1 MNYRA
6 NNSKTGAPIIV
17 IVCALVFI
25 IFSFLWLYYFQA
37 DVLAVSQHVLSGGKT
52 HYNRTIGALLITLVL
67 FMLQRVV
74 HAATHLPR
82 SIHALTYFPS
92 LFALTILSD
101 VPADIDRHAS
111 FGHLYWVVPL
121 GLLLW
126 GACVW
131 MANQLLAFSKDVKE
145 DTGLFSNRMW
155 QNLLQLAAMIIAVPL
170 LSNSNAVFHFTVH
183 AEAALIEGDVDEALR
198 VGKKSHETDE
208 NLTMLRAFALSEKG
222 QLGESLFD
230 YAVAGTSTDLLPLA
244 GSKSRLRLMP
254 DSLLW
259 EHFGR
264 QPEPF
269 MSINRYLD
277 SLETDTMAT
286 LAYRDYRLV
295 GLLIDRQLDPFVAM
309 LPRYYVVN
317 DSLPRSYREALQV
330 YQYRNDTILYADTM
344 MQNLWQEYKLLD
356 SIPTP
361 TERKI
366 RAADKFR
373 NTYWYYY
380 YQ

>member
-208 NLTMLRAFALSEKG
+208 NLMMLRAFALSEKRLCCYRH
-222 QLGESLFD
+222 QHRL
-230 YAVAGTSTDLLPLA
+230 VA
-244 GSKSRLRLMP
+244 
-254 DSLLW
+254 
-259 EHFGR
+259 FGR
-264 QPEPF
+264 QQEQAPTHAGLFAMGAFRPTAGTF
-269 MSINRYLD
+269 HVYK
-277 SLETDTMAT
+277 SLFGFV
-286 LAYRDYRLV
+286 RDRHD
-295 GLLIDRQLDPFVAM
+295 GHF
-309 LPRYYVVN
+309 
-317 DSLPRSYREALQV
+317 SLS
-330 YQYRNDTILYADTM
+330 
-344 MQNLWQEYKLLD
+344 
-356 SIPTP
+356 
-361 TERKI
+361 
-366 RAADKFR
+366 
-373 NTYWYYY
+373 
-380 YQ
+380 